1 MNAEAPAKFP
11 IELRSI
17 SESGECYCIQCDN
30 ERTNFPKHAI
40 DFQSCQVLFLLRND
54 QYSF

>member
-54 QYSF
+54 Q